1 MLLPAALRPARLIR
15 DVRMRQL
22 PLQPLSHSVLAAA
35 LSCALLT
42 GDPAASLARVLDL
55 DTPVGALQQQ
65 EKTIGDL
72 FERATP
78 SVVQITQLSART
90 NPYTMNEVEVP
101 TGTGSGF
108 IWDSQGHVVT
118 NFHVIRGADAAK
130 VTVTG
135 PSGKTQSYDAELVGY
150 NPDKDV
156 AVLQIG
162 GGAAPGLEPI
172 RLGSSAELR
181 VGQTTLAIGNP
192 FGLDHTLTVGV
203 VSGVGREM
211 TAPSGR
217 QISNVIQ
224 TDAAIN
230 PGNSGGALLDS
241 RGALTLTLTLP
252 LTLTLTLTL
261 C

>member
-1 MLLPAALRPARLIR
+1 MLARRPDATVIATIAMLLPAALRPARLIR
-15 DVRMRQL
+15 DVRMRQP
-22 PLQPLSHSVLAAA
+22 PLVSQPLSHSVLAAA

-42 GDPAASLARVLDL
+42 GDPAASLGRVVDL

-108 IWDSQGHVVT
+108 IWDTQGHVVT

-150 NPDKDV
+150 N
-156 AVLQIG
+156 L
-162 GGAAPGLEPI
+162 
-172 RLGSSAELR
+172 S
-181 VGQTTLAIGNP
+181 
-192 FGLDHTLTVGV
+192 
-203 VSGVGREM
+203 
-211 TAPSGR
+211 
-217 QISNVIQ
+217 
-224 TDAAIN
+224 
-230 PGNSGGALLDS
+230 
-241 RGALTLTLTLP
+241 
-252 LTLTLTLTL
+252 
-261 C
+261 

>member
-1 MLLPAALRPARLIR
+1 MLIKLSARRDISAAFRPRTRRVGSSPIDATVVATIAMLLPAALRPARLIR
-15 DVRMRQL
+15 DVRMRQ
-22 PLQPLSHSVLAAA
+22 PQPLSHSVLAAA

-42 GDPAASLARVLDL
+42 GDPAASLGRVVDL

-108 IWDSQGHVVT
+108 IWDTQGHVVT

-150 NPDKDV
+150 N
-156 AVLQIG
+156 L
-162 GGAAPGLEPI
+162 
-172 RLGSSAELR
+172 S
-181 VGQTTLAIGNP
+181 
-192 FGLDHTLTVGV
+192 
-203 VSGVGREM
+203 
-211 TAPSGR
+211 
-217 QISNVIQ
+217 
-224 TDAAIN
+224 
-230 PGNSGGALLDS
+230 
-241 RGALTLTLTLP
+241 
-252 LTLTLTLTL
+252 
-261 C
+261 